1 MGDLGDGLT
10 DLRQSGPHTVVDN
23 LIFFVQDFLHVCPYA
38 AGIESKSV
46 VFFSSREICPSN
58 DGTNSERFRPVFPGD
73 QGKHNC
79 AQLNYFHRSEISRII
94 RIIFFFLPNFKK
106 DGSIN

>member
-46 VFFSSREICPSN
+46 VFFSPRAKFVPQTMERIARDFARFFQDRENTI
-58 DGTNSERFRPVFPGD
+58 V
-73 QGKHNC
+73 HN
-79 AQLNYFHRSEISRII
+79 
-94 RIIFFFLPNFKK
+94 
-106 DGSIN
+106 